1 MQRLKRMTININ
13 HSAVITVLSGTLL
26 LSGCFKDEPL
36 NTECDILEA
45 TVRVAAPSEVFFNES
60 DSLVRVLS
68 ADNTIAFTVR
78 RTADL
83 TQLAPRFM
91 ITDGATI
98 EPASGSVHDFSHG
111 PVSYTVTSE
120 DRKWNRQYQV
130 TFKPTTITVTD
141 TVKYDF
147 EYYQLDDNYKMFYE
161 WYEVGQGGKEK
172 LWASGNGGFMLAN
185 SSKKADEYPTVPDD
199 NGVDGKCLKLLT
211 LDTGPLGLST
221 GRPIAAGN
229 MFLGS
234 FNTAIALRDALH
246 ATEMGVPFTQQ
257 PTKLTGYYKYHP
269 GPEFKN
275 KAQQVVVN
283 RTDSADIY
291 AVLYRNHDDQ
301 GQPTV
306 LYGDNVLTSKL
317 IVRKAQMTDVKP
329 TSEWTYFEVPFT
341 ALGDIDEALLQRR
354 GYNLALVFAASK
366 HGDTFEGAIGSTLYI
381 DKVRI
386 ICTHDE

>member
-1 MQRLKRMTININ
+1 MLAGI
-13 HSAVITVLSGTLL
+13 LL
-26 LSGCFKDEPL
+26 LAGCFKEEPL
-36 NTECDILEA
+36 NDECDILEA
-45 TVRVAAPSEVFFNES
+45 TVRVANPSEVFFNES

-68 ADNTIAFTVR
+68 ADNIIEFTVR
-78 RTADL
+78 RSADL
-83 TQLAPRFM
+83 TQMAPCFK

-98 EPASGSVHDFSHG
+98 EPASGSVHDFSRG
-111 PVSYTVTSE
+111 SVSYTVTSE
-120 DRKWNRQYQV
+120 DRLWCRQYQV
-130 TFKPTTITVTD
+130 AFKPTAIMVTD

-147 EYYQLDDNYKMFYE
+147 EHFQLDDNYQKFYE
-161 WYEVGQGGKEK
+161 WYEVGPDGKEK

-185 SSKKADEYPTVPDD
+185 SSKTADEYPTVPDED
-199 NGVDGKCLKLLT
+199 GLEGKCLKLLT
-211 LDTGPLGLST
+211 LDTGPLGRST

-257 PTKLTGYYKYHP
+257 PNKLTGYYKYQP

-283 RTDSADIY
+283 RVDSADIY
-291 AVLYRNHDDQ
+291 AVLYRNHDDL

-306 LYGDNVLTSKL
+306 LYGDNVLTSPL
-317 IVRKAQMTDVKP
+317 IVRKAQMADVKP
-329 TSEWTYFEVPFT
+329 TDEWTFFEIPFT
-341 ALGDIDEALLQRR
+341 SMGDIDEVLLQSR